1 MESTCLNCGQVFMTN
16 RRARQYCSY
25 RCSNKGNADKRM
37 EGKTATVWSCG
48 GGVQSTAIAAL
59 ICTGKLPRPDYAI
72 ITDVGYE
79 KAATFD
85 YVKTHMIP
93 RLADAGV
100 ELHIIKTTDYTDNTI
115 IDPQGYVRI
124 PAFRE
129 GVKFPTHCSGRWK
142 GYVARKWMR
151 EQGITKATTW
161 IGISLDEAR
170 RARES
175 TLQWV
180 ELRYPLVEMGIRRE
194 DCLWLIGEQGWPRP
208 PQTSCYIC
216 PMQNDGSWLRTKQQ
230 YPDDW
235 ARAVAI
241 EREIQQAKPDVYLH
255 KSLVPL
261 PDVEFKFAWGDAMGE
276 CTTPGVQCW
285 G

>member
-1 MESTCLNCGQVFMTN
+1 MESTCLNCGKTFVTN
-16 RRARQYCSY
+16 RRVRQYCSY
-25 RCSNKGNADKRM
+25 RCSNKGNADKRL

-59 ICTGKLPRPDYAI
+59 ICAGKMPKPDYAI

-79 KAATFD
+79 KTATFD
-85 YVKTHMIP
+85 YVEAHMIP
-93 RLADAGV
+93 RLAGIGL
-100 ELHIIKTTDYTDNTI
+100 ELQIIKTTDYTDNTI

-124 PAFRE
+124 PAFRD
-129 GVKFPTHCSGRWK
+129 GAKFPTHCSGRWK

-151 EQGITKATTW
+151 EQGIAKAINW

-180 ELRYPLVEMGIRRE
+180 ELRYPLIDMGIRRE
-194 DCLWLIGEQGWPRP
+194 DCLWLISEHAWPRP
-208 PQTSCYIC
+208 PQTSCFIC
-216 PMQNDGSWLRTKQQ
+216 PLQNDGSWLRTKQQ
-230 YPDDW
+230 YPQDW
-235 ARAVAI
+235 ARAIEI
-241 EREIQQAKPDVYLH
+241 EREIQRVKPDVYLH

-261 PDVEFKFAWGDAMGE
+261 PEVEFKFAWADAMGE
-276 CTTPGVQCW
+276 CKELGVQCW